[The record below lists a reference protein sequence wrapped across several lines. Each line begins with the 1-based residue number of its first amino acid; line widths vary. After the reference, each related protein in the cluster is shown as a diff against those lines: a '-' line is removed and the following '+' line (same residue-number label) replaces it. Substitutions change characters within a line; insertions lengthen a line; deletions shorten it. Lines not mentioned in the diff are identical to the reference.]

1 MNMPFF
7 NYRGIKM
14 KITPET
20 KLTDIMA
27 DPAVSDVF
35 KKYSFMCP
43 SCKGMVQDTV
53 AHVIINNG
61 LDSDSFLK
69 ELNDSIK

>member
-1 MNMPFF
+1 
-7 NYRGIKM
+7 M

-20 KLTDIMA
+20 KLTDIIA

-43 SCKGMVQDTV
+43 SCKGMVKDTV
-53 AHVIINNG
+53 AHVIVNNG
-61 LDSDSFLK
+61 LDSVSFLK
-69 ELNDSIK
+69 ELNDSRK

>member
-1 MNMPFF
+1 
-7 NYRGIKM
+7 M

-20 KLTDIMA
+20 KLTDIIA

-69 ELNDSIK
+69 ELNDSRK

>member
-1 MNMPFF
+1 
-7 NYRGIKM
+7 M

-20 KLTDIMA
+20 KLTDIIA
-27 DPAVSDVF
+27 HPAVSDVF
-35 KKYSFMCP
+35 KKYSFMCS

-53 AHVIINNG
+53 AHVIVNNG